1 MSLLNNLNTASSG
14 LGVSSTSMSVIGDNI
29 ANINTVGFKGS
40 EASFADLMPNQVGG
54 LAGASSIGSGA
65 ATNTV
70 ATMFGQGALSASSNA
85 LDMAISGDGF
95 FMVEDGDDTYYTR
108 AGQFYLDDTGYITT
122 ASGLRLQ
129 GYTGQGSSVG
139 SSIGDLQIGTAP
151 ISQNMTSEMS
161 IEANLSSSAEY
172 DTTPIAD
179 GDFTMDGTGDT
190 VDDVAS
196 AGDYSTSMTVYD
208 SLGEAHDV
216 TLVFEKTGENEWEWH
231 AIVDGGELSDGFEDG
246 TAFEISSGT
255 MSFDED
261 GQLTNFTQSNS
272 NDFGNA
278 WNFAGAEQTDF
289 AFNFGI
295 DSNGDSVD
303 GGITQN
309 ASDSTVT
316 SVSQDGYATGT
327 LTTIEVDSDG
337 TIYGTYTNGQEIALG
352 QVALADFSAP
362 SGLDRVGGSL
372 FSATVASGDPA
383 IGVAGTG
390 GRGDIFGSAVE
401 GSNVELEEQFVK
413 MITAQRSYQANSR
426 VFSAN
431 SDLLQELVNLV

>member
-40 EASFADLMPNQVGG
+40 EASFADLLPNQVGG
-54 LAGASSIGSGA
+54 LAGISSIGTGA
-65 ATNTV
+65 ATNTISTV
-70 ATMFGQGALSASSNA
+70 FGQGSLESSSNA

-95 FMVEDGDDTYYTR
+95 FMVEGDDGTFFTR
-108 AGQFYLDDTGYITT
+108 AGQFYLDDAGFITT
-122 ASGLRLQ
+122 ATGLRLQ

-139 SSIGDLQIGTAP
+139 GTLGDLQVGTAP
-151 ISQNMTSEMS
+151 LSQSMTTQLSV
-161 IEANLSSSAEY
+161 EANLDSSSEF

-190 VDDVAS
+190 VNDVA
-196 AGDYSTSMTVYD
+196 AAADFTTSMTVYD
-208 SLGEAHDV
+208 SLGESHEV
-216 TLVFEKTGENEWEWH
+216 TLVFEKTAENEWDWH
-231 AIVDGGELSDGFEDG
+231 AIVDGGELSAGYDDG

-255 MSFDED
+255 LSFDSD
-261 GQLTNFTQSNS
+261 GQLTGFTQSNA
-272 NDFGNA
+272 NDFGTP
-278 WNFAGAEQTDF
+278 WSFSGAEQTDF
-289 AFNFGI
+289 AFNFGL
-295 DSNGDSVD
+295 DASGDD
-303 GGITQN
+303 TEGGITQN
-309 ASDSTVT
+309 ASDSAVT
-316 SVSQDGYATGT
+316 SVSQDGYSTGT
-327 LTTIEVDSDG
+327 LTSVEVDTDG

-352 QVALADFSAP
+352 QVALADFAAP
-362 SGLDRVGGSL
+362 SGLNRVGGSL
-372 FSATVASGDPA
+372 FAATAASGDPA
-383 IGVAGTG
+383 IGTAGTG

-401 GSNVELEEQFVK
+401 GSNVELEDQFVK